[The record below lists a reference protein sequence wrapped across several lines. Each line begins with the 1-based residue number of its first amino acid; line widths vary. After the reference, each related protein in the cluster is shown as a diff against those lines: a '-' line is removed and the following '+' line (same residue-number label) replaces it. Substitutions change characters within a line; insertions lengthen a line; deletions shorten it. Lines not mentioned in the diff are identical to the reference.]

1 MAKRLKII
9 YPGLRAKM
17 AFAGESTEEISK
29 IIGISDD
36 TTRRRLR
43 GQGYFDLEQIKK
55 LTDHYECTFD
65 DLFGLVDKV
74 EV

>member
-1 MAKRLKII
+1 
-9 YPGLRAKM
+9 M

>member
-1 MAKRLKII
+1 MAKPLKII

-17 AFAGESTEEISK
+17 AFAGEDAEQIAK
-29 IIGISDD
+29 IIGVSDD

-55 LTDHYECTFD
+55 LTDHYSCSFD

-74 EV
+74 DA